1 MGDRAAVNVLQ
12 HLGGEFETIDFV
24 PQGSDERMYCSPGFN
39 FPVGL
44 VMRTMFGEYPEYHTS
59 KDNKELL
66 SFDVMAEAV
75 DVYMKIL
82 LTINGERKYWG
93 RVQYGTPQLS
103 NSPIPLYSGQMKSHG
118 VFRPDAFRTQMLDLL
133 NYSDGQHTLL
143 DIAEKRGHLL
153 LDLIAVA
160 EKLVEAGYLEILDE

>member
-1 MGDRAAVNVLQ
+1 M
-12 HLGGEFETIDFV
+12 
-24 PQGSDERMYCSPGFN
+24 
-39 FPVGL
+39 
-44 VMRTMFGEYPEYHTS
+44 
-59 KDNKELL
+59 
-66 SFDVMAEAV
+66 
-75 DVYMKIL
+75 
-82 LTINGERKYWG
+82 
-93 RVQYGTPQLS
+93 
-103 NSPIPLYSGQMKSHG
+103 G